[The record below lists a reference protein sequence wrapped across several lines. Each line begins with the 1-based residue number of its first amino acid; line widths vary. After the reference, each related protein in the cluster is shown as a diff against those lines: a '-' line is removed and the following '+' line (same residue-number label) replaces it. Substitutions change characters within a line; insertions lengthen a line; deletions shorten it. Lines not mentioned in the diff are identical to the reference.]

1 MDHIW
6 RVSEGDMWKFILA
19 GTAAIAIAS
28 TAQETNRPDGGQQ
41 CRLFE
46 DKQSIALPFGGAVEA
61 FPAICQLIL

>member
-1 MDHIW
+1 
-6 RVSEGDMWKFILA
+6 MWKFILA